1 MSSKSNWFLQFF
13 NNEEDD
19 YIYNKEKKIIDCP
32 PIFVSKVYLIND
44 SGGKVSDSQ
53 CEAIIEA
60 LNNQLITFCN
70 DWSLK
75 PVRVE
80 RKITPPPGSYQLY
93 ITNDTTKTVG
103 DAYGYHNHPD
113 NDGSIKAYI
122 CANVIL
128 DTTNPARINNGI
140 LTSNGAT
147 GTSVSRVVSRELLE
161 IISNSGSNK
170 LYYAPASLLTIR
182 LNKTSPPI
190 TFPSGTYLPVCAEIS
205 HAVNQQSYTIIIS
218 DSSKVEVSD
227 YVLPSWFIENGKSP
241 FNYNNSLTAAFQLS
255 TSGYYSTDSS
265 NIYSIKYN

>member
-19 YIYNKEKKIIDCP
+19 YIYKKEKKTTDCP
-32 PIFVSKVYLIND
+32 SIFVNRVYLIND

-53 CEAIIEA
+53 CEAIVEA
-60 LNNQLITFCN
+60 LNIQLITFCN

-93 ITNDTTKTVG
+93 ITNDASKTIG
-103 DAYGYHNHPD
+103 QAYGYSNYPD
-113 NDGSIKAYI
+113 ADRNLKGYV

-147 GTSVSRVVSRELLE
+147 GTSVSRVASYIILE
-161 IISNSGSNK
+161 MITNNGIRQLNV
-170 LYYAPASLLTIR
+170 APSSSLR
-182 LNKTSPPI
+182 GEDGNPI
-190 TFPSGTYLPVCAEIS
+190 TTTPGGFSRIRVAINYPV
-205 HAVNQQSYTIIIS
+205 NNKSYTI
-218 DSSKVEVSD
+218 K
-227 YVLPSWFIENGKSP
+227 
-241 FNYNNSLTAAFQLS
+241 
-255 TSGYYSTDSS
+255 
-265 NIYSIKYN
+265 